1 MDELNIKKQL
11 KIEMN
16 AAYKAFTKNPSAI
29 NYVKLERAM
38 LKYQI
43 NVRQKP
49 GTLRSRRIAT
59 SHQTANTAST
69 Q

>member
-11 KIEMN
+11 KREMD

-38 LKYQI
+38 LKYQMYDK
-43 NVRQKP
+43 NRDHYAA
-49 GTLRSRRIAT
+49 GG
-59 SHQTANTAST
+59 
-69 Q
+69 

>member
-11 KIEMN
+11 KTEMN

-38 LKYQI
+38 LKYQMYDK
-43 NVRQKP
+43 NRAHYAA
-49 GTLRSRRIAT
+49 GG
-59 SHQTANTAST
+59 
-69 Q
+69 